1 MSYARVAELVDALV
15 LGTSGVT
22 RESSSLSFRTN
33 IFQNN
38 SPLSRSLS
46 ENADF
51 IQNKAKFGEKSQ
63 FTGVNEYFEPNFN
76 SVMEEICILR
86 QSPNQAVK
94 PNRNWSDSK
103 KKPIDPLQ

>member
-1 MSYARVAELVDALV
+1 MAQVSIYILGIARVAELVDALV

-51 IQNKAKFGEKSQ
+51 IQNKAKFGEKAQ

-76 SVMEEICILR
+76 AVLDERCVFG
-86 QSPNQAVK
+86 QAS
-94 PNRNWSDSK
+94 RRLSE
-103 KKPIDPLQ
+103 KPIK